1 MHRRTWTALA
11 AGLVLACTVTAC
23 SSGTGGSGKAV
34 AVAAPS
40 SNKGRTLTVWYMD
53 GDLSDKAVA
62 AIDAAFTKATG
73 AQVKVEI
80 QEWDNINTKLTTA
93 LAGDNPPDVLEIGNT
108 DVPMFAAGGGLSDIT
123 GSVPSMEAGQTWLPG
138 LIGPATIDSKVY
150 AAPLFAGNRAVVYNK
165 TVWAKAGVTAPPTS
179 FAEFTADL
187 DKVKAADHAADFSAI
202 NMPGKYWYAALPFVW
217 DAGGQIATESGGT
230 WTGALE
236 SPAAQKGL
244 RAWKSFQNTYSAK
257 SSRDVNDRAPDQN
270 AMLASGKTSAIV
282 VTSINTVVKDN
293 PALKDQ
299 LGTFPFP
306 SVTPGKNQPVFL
318 GGSDL
323 AIAAKSKNQDLGLA
337 YLKAA
342 TSPAVQTSAI
352 VGIDGW
358 TPASTQLLDQTV
370 STLPPTSQAFFTAA
384 KNSVATPSTPGW
396 GTIEADDSINS
407 FLADIATGRKSPAA
421 AAKAFDAHLDQALN
435 AAQ

>member
-11 AGLVLACTVTAC
+11 AGLALAGTVTAC
-23 SSGTGGSGKAV
+23 SSGGSATTKGASTK
-34 AVAAPS
+34 PS
-40 SNKGRTLTVWYMD
+40 SNAGRTLTVWYMD
-53 GDLSDKAVA
+53 GDLSDQAVA
-62 AIDAAFTKATG
+62 AINAAFTKATG
-73 AQVKVEI
+73 AQVKVQI

-123 GSVPSMEAGQTWLPG
+123 AHVADMSAGQTWLPG
-138 LIGPATIDSKVY
+138 LVGPATIAGKVY

-165 TVWAKAGVTAPPTS
+165 TIWGKAGITAPPTS

-187 DKVKAADHAADFSAI
+187 DKVKAANHAADFSAI
-202 NMPGKYWYAALPFVW
+202 NMPGKYWYSALPFVW
-217 DAGGQIATESGGT
+217 DAGGRIAQESDGK
-230 WTGALE
+230 WTGTLE
-236 SPAAQKGL
+236 SPAAQQGL
-244 RAWKSFQNTYSAK
+244 QAWKTFQNTYSSKA
-257 SSRDVNDRAPDQN
+257 SRDVNDRAPDQN
-270 AMLASGKTSAIV
+270 AMFASGKTSAIV
-282 VTSINTVVKDN
+282 VTSINTAVKDN
-293 PALKDQ
+293 AAIKDQ
-299 LGTFPFP
+299 IGTFPFP
-306 SVTPGKNQPVFL
+306 STTPGRTQPVFL

-323 AIAAKSKNQDLGLA
+323 GIATKSKNQDLALA

-358 TPASTQLLDQTV
+358 TPASTQLVDQTV

-384 KNSVATPSTPGW
+384 KNSVATPATPGW
-396 GTIEADDSINS
+396 GTIEADDSING
-407 FLADIATGRKSPAA
+407 FLADIATGRKSTAD

>member
-11 AGLVLACTVTAC
+11 AGLALAGTVTAC
-23 SSGTGGSGKAV
+23 SSSGGGSTK
-34 AVAAPS
+34 AAPAATS
-40 SNKGRTLTVWYMD
+40 SAEGRTLTVWYMD

-62 AIDAAFTKATG
+62 AINAAFTKATG
-73 AQVKVEI
+73 AQVKVQI

-108 DVPMFAAGGGLSDIT
+108 DVPMFAASGGLSDIT
-123 GSVPSMEAGQTWLPG
+123 SHVPDMTAGQTWLPG
-138 LIGPATIDSKVY
+138 LIGPATVDSKVY

-165 TVWAKAGVTAPPTS
+165 TVWAEAGVTAPPTS

-187 DKVKAADHAADFSAI
+187 DKVKAANHAADFSAI
-202 NMPGKYWYAALPFVW
+202 NMPGKYWYSALPFVW
-217 DAGGQIATESGGT
+217 DAGGQIAVQADGK
-230 WTGALE
+230 WTGTLE
-236 SPAAQKGL
+236 SPAAQQGL
-244 RAWKSFQNTYSAK
+244 QAWKTFQNTYSSK
-257 SSRDVNDRAPDQN
+257 SSRDVNDRTPDQN
-270 AMLASGKTSAIV
+270 SLLATGKTSAIV

-293 PALKDQ
+293 PAIKDQ

-306 SVTPGKNQPVFL
+306 SVTPGKTQPVFL

-323 AIAAKSKNQDLGLA
+323 AIATKSRNQDLGLA

-342 TSPAVQTSAI
+342 TSPAVQAGAI

-370 STLPPTSQAFFTAA
+370 STLPPTSQAFFAAA

-396 GTIEADDSINS
+396 GTIEADDSIDG
-407 FLADIATGRKSPAA
+407 FLADIATGRKTPAA

>member
-1 MHRRTWTALA
+1 MHRRTWTAVAVGLA
-11 AGLVLACTVTAC
+11 LACTVTAC
-23 SSGTGGSGKAV
+23 SSGGGSATKAGS
-34 AVAAPS
+34 AGTAGSA
-40 SNKGRTLTVWYMD
+40 KARTLTVWYMD

-62 AIDAAFTKATG
+62 AINAAFTKATG
-73 AQVKVEI
+73 AQVKVQI

-108 DVPMFAAGGGLSDIT
+108 DVPMFAAGGGLTDIT
-123 GSVPSMEAGQTWLPG
+123 SQVPDMSAGQTWLPG
-138 LIGPATIDSKVY
+138 LIGPATVDSKVY

-165 TVWAKAGVTAPPTS
+165 TIWAKAGVTAPPTS

-187 DKVKAADHAADFSAI
+187 DKVKAANHAADFSAI
-202 NMPGKYWYAALPFVW
+202 NMPGKYWYSALPFVW
-217 DAGGQIATESGGT
+217 DAGGQIAVNSGGK
-230 WTGALE
+230 WTGALD
-236 SPAAQKGL
+236 SPAAQQGL
-244 RAWKSFQNTYSAK
+244 QAWKTFQNTYSAA
-257 SSRDVNDRAPDQN
+257 SSRDVNDRTPDQN
-270 AMLASGKTSAIV
+270 ALFASGKTSAIV
-282 VTSINTVVKDN
+282 VTSINTAVKDN
-293 PALKDQ
+293 PAIKDQ
-299 LGTFPFP
+299 IGTFPFP
-306 SVTPGKNQPVFL
+306 STTPGKTQPVFL

-323 AIAAKSKNQDLGLA
+323 AVAAKSKNQDLGLA

-342 TSPAVQTSAI
+342 TSTAVQTSAI

-370 STLPPTSQAFFTAA
+370 SSLPPTSQAFFTAA
-384 KNSVATPSTPGW
+384 KNSVATPATPGW

-435 AAQ
+435 ATQ